1 MKNIVFTFFCFLS
14 LHLYSQNE
22 DIITLNKSYEI
33 SSTDKTLTVMFPKKE
48 TIAIDTTVVK
58 IYSSQLHFLKDF
70 SILDNTSFI
79 KNYKKHVFK
88 SSKIRKINQFA
99 APIVIYIDKKLPK
112 KVISDFTDFIN
123 DIPKIK
129 NLEFSIT
136 NDIDNANYFI
146 EVLNT
151 EVSAFTNKHKE
162 DLDEDAIKNYTFSRM
177 TYKMYNNSN
186 NKFISCHYKIS
197 P

>member
-1 MKNIVFTFFCFLS
+1 
-14 LHLYSQNE
+14 
-22 DIITLNKSYEI
+22 
-33 SSTDKTLTVMFPKKE
+33 MFPKKE

-58 IYSSQLHFLKDF
+58 IDSSQLHFLKDF

-151 EVSAFTNKHKE
+151 EVSAFTKN
-162 DLDEDAIKNYTFSRM
+162 DLQNV
-177 TYKMYNNSN
+177 
-186 NKFISCHYKIS
+186 
-197 P
+197 

>member
-58 IYSSQLHFLKDF
+58 IDSFQLHFLKDF

-79 KNYKKHVFK
+79 KNYKK
-88 SSKIRKINQFA
+88 SSNTI
-99 APIVIYIDKKLPK
+99 PLL
-112 KVISDFTDFIN
+112 ISFFW
-123 DIPKIK
+123 
-129 NLEFSIT
+129 
-136 NDIDNANYFI
+136 
-146 EVLNT
+146 
-151 EVSAFTNKHKE
+151 VS
-162 DLDEDAIKNYTFSRM
+162 
-177 TYKMYNNSN
+177 
-186 NKFISCHYKIS
+186 
-197 P
+197 